1 MGAIDSRRGGLAGR
15 AGRRLA
21 LASVSV
27 VAVLAIVGGSAA
39 LAAGQGQLAAVR
51 ASTERF
57 HSVATAESAGYGVFY
72 QCTDH
77 ATDGAMGQHYVNGAL
92 VGDPAIDPLRPEALV
107 YEPKRGGGLRLVGV
121 EYVVFQDAWDA
132 THDAAPALFGRTF
145 SLIEEGNRYGLPAF
159 YELHAWIWR
168 SNPSGIF
175 MDWNPKVSCGDMGDP
190 A

>member
-1 MGAIDSRRGGLAGR
+1 MLAFGRTTRR
-15 AGRRLA
+15 AGRRVA
-21 LASVSV
+21 VAGIAV

-51 ASTERF
+51 AATEGF
-57 HSVATAESAGYGVFY
+57 HSVASAEGAGYGEFY
-72 QCTDH
+72 VCTDH
-77 ATDGAMGQHYVNGAL
+77 TTDGAMGQHYVNGTL

-121 EYVVFQDAWDA
+121 EYVVFQEAWDA
-132 THDAAPALFGRTF
+132 THDAPPALFGRTF
-145 SLIEEGNRYGLPAF
+145 ALIEAGNRYDLPAF

-168 SNPSGIF
+168 PNPSGIF
-175 MDWNPKVSCGDMGDP
+175 SDWNPKVSCGDMGDP